1 MLNIITIPNPL
12 LRQKSLTIKDPLAQ
26 EIQDL
31 LPEMTETMIKKD
43 GVGLAAPQIGLN
55 IRLIVVRHKDNDII
69 MINPE
74 ILKKSLFKEW
84 DEEGCL
90 SVPGV
95 FGQVKRHKKLTVRYL
110 DSDGKS
116 QQLEAEGFFARVIQ
130 HEVDHLNGVLFIDKA
145 KDLREETNE

>member
-1 MLNIITIPNPL
+1 MLNITTIPNPL
-12 LRQKSLTIKDPLAQ
+12 LRQKSLVIKEPLAQ

-31 LPEMTETMIKKD
+31 LPEMIETMIKKD

-55 IRLIVVRHKDNDII
+55 IRLIVVRHKDNDIV

-74 ILKKSLFKEW
+74 IFKKSLFKEW

-110 DSDGKS
+110 DGDGKS

>member
-1 MLNIITIPNPL
+1 MLNITTIPNPL
-12 LRQKSLTIKDPLAQ
+12 LRQKSLVIKEPLAQ

-31 LPEMTETMIKKD
+31 LPEMIETMIKKD

-55 IRLIVVRHKDNDII
+55 IRLIVVRHKDNDIV

-110 DSDGKS
+110 DGDGKS

>member
-110 DSDGKS
+110 DGDGKS

-145 KDLREETNE
+145 KNLREETNE

>member
-12 LRQKSLTIKDPLAQ
+12 LRQKSLIIKDPLAQ